1 MAWWTGSSTFFV
13 PIQINS
19 AGACANTTE
28 CIASANGLGGE
39 NDVSASSSAD
49 PERTLQDDSAAVSTF
64 TDTFY
69 GHLVREA
76 ASPVSHGFDAQHG
89 ASSSESKAPLPV
101 TETMG
106 DTYL

>member
-28 CIASANGLGGE
+28 CITSANGLGGE